1 MLKSIRVARRGLKKS
16 GGKIELKYEER
27 LKRIPLMTRKNAL
40 MRELNDNID
49 YENVVV
55 IQISL
60 CLQVK

>member
-1 MLKSIRVARRGLKKS
+1 MLKSIRVPPRGLKKS

>member
-1 MLKSIRVARRGLKKS
+1 
-16 GGKIELKYEER
+16 
-27 LKRIPLMTRKNAL
+27 MTRKNAL